1 MQDYPNFYVS
11 TEGYDPVRSDGSELI
26 RAENGEAWIYRA
38 YDTEQITFTIVH
50 QALTREEENQL
61 RDFYAAYR
69 HEHVR
74 YYDPRYDAYFIVLM
88 AGPPRLLGMRGGML
102 ADVQMTLVGV
112 AE

>member
-1 MQDYPNFYVS
+1 MQDYPNFGVS
-11 TEGYDPVRSDGSELI
+11 IEGYDPLRTDGSELM

-38 YDTEQITFTIVH
+38 YDTEQITFTITH
-50 QALTREEENQL
+50 PALTKDEENLL
-61 RDFYAAYR
+61 RDFYAAHR

-88 AGPPRLLGMRGGML
+88 AGPPRLVGMRSGMR